1 MLNRRPREE
10 EGKRGGRERE
20 EKGKQKGEEGKRGG
34 GGGIGRREGL
44 FSRNGSPNGSFA
56 SLGEGNKNNNSR
68 NKSRTRKP
76 KTLYG
81 GVNNP
86 LSMDLIVPRLPSPP
100 PTPAPPEASLT
111 TQERLRLARRRRAAQ
126 LKRWT
131 QRERERNHPPPD
143 LVAGGAYAGLPHR
156 GSRNI
161 SFVPDVM
168 LLESAARNDVAEGRG
183 EAVGS

>member
-1 MLNRRPREE
+1 M
-10 EGKRGGRERE
+10 
-20 EKGKQKGEEGKRGG
+20 
-34 GGGIGRREGL
+34 
-44 FSRNGSPNGSFA
+44 
-56 SLGEGNKNNNSR
+56 
-68 NKSRTRKP
+68 
-76 KTLYG
+76 YG

-183 EAVGS
+183 EAVGTT